1 MTYSCMSLPNPAG
14 RASRQLLWT
23 VVVLHVAARAGGAVA
38 GAPPSFAAVSTGSS
52 RTSGAHTAVCLR
64 LRGGSAIQQQQRYS
78 VRTTTD
84 EVPEDERKPE
94 LKRAPS
100 VLVLDE
106 AIGKNT
112 TVNKPATETMFK
124 IDGKYVSETEYQSR
138 VAGVSQRTLE
148 DWITKSDTCGFKEGD
163 MIVPDHCA
171 SVPEAIASVAYNGT
185 VFIRNGEYKWDGVLV
200 VQKHLHVRG
209 EPNPDEGTP
218 GGKGRP
224 TLEGRWLLGER
235 SSGSFKHVNCIA
247 RFDQNKQEQQEVPGG
262 PEGGLVPPPG
272 EQASA
277 S

>member
-106 AIGKNT
+106 AI
-112 TVNKPATETMFK
+112 V
-124 IDGKYVSETEYQSR
+124 
-138 VAGVSQRTLE
+138 
-148 DWITKSDTCGFKEGD
+148 
-163 MIVPDHCA
+163 CA
-171 SVPEAIASVAYNGT
+171 HT
-185 VFIRNGEYKWDGVLV
+185 
-200 VQKHLHVRG
+200 H
-209 EPNPDEGTP
+209 
-218 GGKGRP
+218 
-224 TLEGRWLLGER
+224 
-235 SSGSFKHVNCIA
+235 
-247 RFDQNKQEQQEVPGG
+247 
-262 PEGGLVPPPG
+262 PPPLPPARPAG
-272 EQASA
+272 KVSARASKSTRLCRDA
-277 S
+277 HA